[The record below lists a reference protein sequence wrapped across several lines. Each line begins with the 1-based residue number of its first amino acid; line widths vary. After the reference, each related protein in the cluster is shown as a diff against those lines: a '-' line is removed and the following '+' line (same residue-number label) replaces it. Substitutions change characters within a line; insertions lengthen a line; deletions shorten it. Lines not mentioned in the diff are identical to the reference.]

1 MRYTEFRDAIQ
12 KELRQ
17 MPEGLTW
24 VDLRDRLGL
33 PYDRPCP
40 TWTRQLEKEIGLSR
54 VKGHVRSLVWRV
66 AAGRKIATILVSLT
80 LGFGLGIAG
89 AEDRVVL
96 PNGWSLTPAGRQ
108 IALGGM
114 PLKLVPVAGGKH
126 ALAMSNGYTEHFIA
140 VIDVATEKIVQRVP
154 ITEGWLGLAVS
165 ADGRSLFASGG
176 SRDQIL
182 VYHFD
187 KGTLTSAGEIA
198 LTKGTFPAGLALN
211 RKGSRLYVT
220 GNLTNALLVV
230 DLATQKV
237 GATIPVGNKPY
248 ACAVSDD
255 EKTVYVSNWGED
267 SVAVVDLAAGR
278 VRANIKVQEKPN
290 DLLLTRDGRRL
301 FVANGN
307 RNTVS
312 VIDTAAARLTE
323 QIDVGIAPAAP
334 LGSTPNALALS
345 RDGRTLYVANA
356 DNNAV
361 AVIDVE
367 HAGHSIARGF
377 VPTGWYPSALCLVGK
392 DAKLLIANGKG
403 AGSQPNAPL
412 WQGSAEGG
420 RKGLGDSQ
428 NPGYI
433 ARLIEGTVS
442 FVDVPDVP
450 ELAHFSQQ
458 VHRNSPYTD
467 GHVPPVAPF
476 ALGASCP
483 IQHIIY
489 IIKENRTYDQ
499 VFGDIK
505 EGNGDPE
512 LCLFPEE
519 VTPNHHAL
527 VREFVLFD
535 AFFHNAEVSADG
547 HHWVTSAYATD
558 YVEKFW
564 PAMYSGRGNK
574 ARMDLHD
581 DPVAYS
587 AGGFIWDLCAKA
599 GLSYRSY
606 GEGARVRGA
615 EKGKVRPA
623 TPSLVGHHHP
633 TYRGADAV
641 GALTDI
647 ERFDLWAADLR
658 EFAARGEMPR
668 FQVLSLPN
676 DHTLGTRPGK
686 PTPSAMLADNDLA
699 LGKIVEAVAHSRFWK
714 DTAIFVVEDDAQ
726 NGPDHVDCH
735 RTVAL
740 VVSPYTRR
748 HAVDHTPYSSSS
760 MLRTME
766 QILGLPPLTQYDA
779 AATPLWNAFRAEPDL
794 MPYVA
799 RPNRIPL
806 DEMNVATA
814 FGAQRSVELT
824 LEDAD
829 SAPEA
834 EFSEIIWKAVRGAE
848 SPVPPRCIAAFVM
861 ERKAVEDNE

>member
-1 MRYTEFRDAIQ
+1 MTGKSQ
-12 KELRQ
+12 
-17 MPEGLTW
+17 
-24 VDLRDRLGL
+24 
-33 PYDRPCP
+33 
-40 TWTRQLEKEIGLSR
+40 
-54 VKGHVRSLVWRV
+54 HVCR
-66 AAGRKIATILVSLT
+66 ITTILVAFT
-80 LGFGLGIAG
+80 LAMGCRHG
-89 AEDRVVL
+89 ATGEEKRVVL
-96 PNGWSLTPAGRQ
+96 PSGWSLTPAGRQ

-114 PLKLVPVAGGKH
+114 PLKLVPLAGGKH
-126 ALAMSNGYTEHFIA
+126 VLAMSNGYTEHFIA
-140 VIDVATEKIVQRVP
+140 VIDVANEKIVQRVP
-154 ITEGWLGLAVS
+154 IAEGWLGLAVS
-165 ADGRSLFASGG
+165 ADGRAVYASGG

-182 VYHFD
+182 VYRFD
-187 KGTLTSAGEIA
+187 NGKLTAAGGIA
-198 LTKGTFPAGLALN
+198 LPKGTFPAGLALN
-211 RKGSRLYVT
+211 RSGSRLYVT

-230 DLATQKV
+230 DLATQRV
-237 GATIPVGNKPY
+237 NATIPVGNKPY
-248 ACAVSDD
+248 ACAVADD
-255 EKTVYVSNWGED
+255 EQTVYVSNWGED
-267 SVAVVDLAAGR
+267 SVAVVDMAAGR
-278 VRANIKVQEKPN
+278 VRATIKVQEKPN

-312 VIDTAAARLTE
+312 VIDAAAAQVTE

-345 RDGRTLYVANA
+345 RDGHTMYVANA

-367 HAGHSIARGF
+367 QPGHSIARGF
-377 VPTGWYPSALCLVGK
+377 IPAGWYPSAVCLV
-392 DAKLLIANGKG
+392 DRDSKLLIANGKG
-403 AGSQPNAPL
+403 ARSQPNAPL

-420 RKGLGDSQ
+420 RKSLGDAQ

-433 ARLIEGTVS
+433 GRLIEGTVS
-442 FVDVPDVP
+442 VVDVPDAP
-450 ELAHFSQQ
+450 ELARLSQQ

-467 GHVPPVAPF
+467 GHVPPSAPF
-476 ALGASCP
+476 ALGNSCP
-483 IQHIIY
+483 IRHVIY

-535 AFFHNAEVSADG
+535 NFFHNAEVSADG

-558 YVEKFW
+558 YVQKFW
-564 PAMYSGRGNK
+564 PSMYSGRGRK
-574 ARMDLHD
+574 ERLDLHD

-599 GLSYRSY
+599 GLSYCSY

-641 GALTDI
+641 GAITDL
-647 ERFDLWAADLR
+647 ERFELWAADLR
-658 EFAARGEMPR
+658 EYEARGEMPR

-686 PTPSAMLADNDLA
+686 PTPRAMMADNDLA
-699 LGKIVEAVAHSRFWK
+699 LGKIVDAVAHSRFWK

-748 HAVDHTPYSSSS
+748 HAVDSTPYSSSS
-760 MLRTME
+760 LLLTME

-779 AATPLWNAFRAEPDL
+779 SATPLWKAFRAEPDL
-794 MPYVA
+794 TPYVVK
-799 RPNRIPL
+799 PNRIPL
-806 DEMNVATA
+806 DEMNVAAA
-814 FGAQRSVELT
+814 FGSQRSLELT

-834 EFSEIIWKAVRGAE
+834 EFNEIIWKAVRGAG
-848 SPVPPRCIAAFVM
+848 SPLPPRQVAAFVM
-861 ERKAVEDNE
+861 ERKSGDDDD

>member
-1 MRYTEFRDAIQ
+1 MKHAHKII
-12 KELRQ
+12 L
-17 MPEGLTW
+17 
-24 VDLRDRLGL
+24 RLG
-33 PYDRPCP
+33 
-40 TWTRQLEKEIGLSR
+40 
-54 VKGHVRSLVWRV
+54 
-66 AAGRKIATILVSLT
+66 ALT
-80 LGFGLGIAG
+80 LALAVGHAATG
-89 AEDRVVL
+89 AENRVVL
-96 PNGWSLTPAGRQ
+96 PSGWSLTPAGRQ

-126 ALAMSNGYTEHFIA
+126 VLAMSNGYTEHFVA
-140 VIDVATEKIVQRVP
+140 VIDVAAEKIVQRVP
-154 ITEGWLGLAVS
+154 IAEGWLGLAVS
-165 ADGRSLFASGG
+165 ADGRSVYASGG
-176 SRDQIL
+176 SRDKIL
-182 VYHFD
+182 VYRFAE
-187 KGTLTSAGEIA
+187 GALTDAGEIA
-198 LTKGTFPAGLALN
+198 LPQGTFPAGLALN
-211 RKGSRLYVT
+211 RRGSRLYVT

-248 ACAVSDD
+248 ACAVSED
-255 EKTVYVSNWGED
+255 ERTVYVSNWGED
-267 SVAVVDLAAGR
+267 SVAVVDRAAGR
-278 VRANIKVQEKPN
+278 VRATIKVQEKPN

-312 VIDTAAARLTE
+312 VLDTETAQVTE

-345 RDGRTLYVANA
+345 RDGHTLYVANA

-361 AVIDVE
+361 AVIDV
-367 HAGHSIARGF
+367 AQPGHSLARGF
-377 VPTGWYPSALCLVGK
+377 IPTGWYPAAVCLAGK
-392 DAKLLIANGKG
+392 DAKLIIANGKG

-442 FVDVPDVP
+442 FVDVPAAP
-450 ELAHFSQQ
+450 ELARLSQQ
-458 VHRNSPYTD
+458 VQQNSPYTD
-467 GHVPPVAPF
+467 GHVPPAAPF
-476 ALGASCP
+476 LLGASCP
-483 IQHIIY
+483 IRHVIY

-505 EGNGDPE
+505 EGDGAPE

-527 VREFVLFD
+527 AREFVLFD
-535 AFFHNAEVSADG
+535 NFFHNAEVSADG

-564 PAMYSGRGNK
+564 PSMYGGRGRK
-574 ARMDLHD
+574 ERLDLHD

-599 GLSYRSY
+599 GVSYRSY

-641 GALTDI
+641 GALLDV

-658 EFAARGEMPR
+658 EFEARGEMPR

-676 DHTLGTRPGK
+676 DHTLGTRLGK
-686 PTPSAMLADNDLA
+686 PTPPAMMADNDLA

-740 VVSPYTRR
+740 VISPYTRR
-748 HAVDHTPYSSSS
+748 HAVDRTPYSSSS

-794 MPYVA
+794 TPYAA

-806 DEMNVATA
+806 DDMNVATA
-814 FGAQRSVELT
+814 FGARRSLELT
-824 LEDAD
+824 LEEAD
-829 SAPEA
+829 TAPED
-834 EFSEIIWKAVRGAE
+834 EFNEIIWKAVRGAG
-848 SPVPPRCIAAFVM
+848 SPLPPRQIAAFVM
-861 ERKAVEDNE
+861 ERKTGDDDE

>member
-1 MRYTEFRDAIQ
+1 MKRANRI
-12 KELRQ
+12 
-17 MPEGLTW
+17 
-24 VDLRDRLGL
+24 
-33 PYDRPCP
+33 
-40 TWTRQLEKEIGLSR
+40 I
-54 VKGHVRSLVWRV
+54 
-66 AAGRKIATILVSLT
+66 IILVALT
-80 LGFGLGIAG
+80 LALGFGHDAVG
-89 AEDRVVL
+89 AENRIVL

-114 PLKLVPVAGGKH
+114 PLKLVPVAGGKY

-154 ITEGWLGLAVS
+154 IAEGWLGLAVS

-182 VYHFD
+182 VYSFD
-187 KGTLTSAGEIA
+187 KGTLTGAGEIA
-198 LTKGTFPAGLALN
+198 LPKGTFPAGLALN
-211 RKGSRLYVT
+211 RSGSRLYVT

-230 DLATQKV
+230 DLSTKKV
-237 GATIPVGNKPY
+237 GATISVGNKPY
-248 ACAVSDD
+248 CCAVSDD
-255 EKTVYVSNWGED
+255 EKTVYISNWGED
-267 SVAVVDLAAGR
+267 SVAVVDLVAGHA
-278 VRANIKVQEKPN
+278 RANIKVQEKPN
-290 DLLLTRDGRRL
+290 DLLLTRDGHRL

-312 VIDTAAARLTE
+312 VIDTAAAQVTE

-345 RDGRTLYVANA
+345 RDGYTLYVANA

-361 AVIDVE
+361 AVIDVKQ
-367 HAGHSIARGF
+367 AGRSIARGF
-377 VPTGWYPSALCLVGK
+377 IPTGWYPSALCLVGK

-442 FVDVPDVP
+442 FVDVPDAP
-450 ELAHFSQQ
+450 ELARLSQQ
-458 VHRNSPYTD
+458 VHRNSPSTD
-467 GHVPPVAPF
+467 GHVPPAALF

-483 IQHIIY
+483 IQHVIY

-505 EGNGDPE
+505 EGNGAPE

-564 PAMYSGRGNK
+564 PSMYSGRGRK
-574 ARMDLHD
+574 ERMDLHD

-641 GALTDI
+641 GALTDV

-658 EFAARGEMPR
+658 EFEALGEMPR

-779 AATPLWNAFRAEPDL
+779 AATPLWNVFRAEPDL
-794 MPYVA
+794 TPYVA

-806 DEMNVATA
+806 GEMNVATA
-814 FGAQRSVELT
+814 FGAQRSLELT

-861 ERKAVEDNE
+861 ERKGGDGDD